1 MITFKRYP
9 HVRDLL
15 SYYATALNE
24 PKIQKILDNGVS
36 NASEATELAQFIW
49 RMADQMAI
57 DNENNTIVLGRTDNS
72 DLIPDVEYEISL
84 YFANNGYETIW
95 EKVCDES

>member
-1 MITFKRYP
+1 MINFKRYL

-15 SYYATALNE
+15 NHYATALNE
-24 PKIQKILDNGVS
+24 PAIQNILDNGVS
-36 NASEATELAQFIW
+36 NVGEATELAQFIC

-72 DLIPDVEYEISL
+72 DLIPDLEYEISL
-84 YFANNGYETIW
+84 YFANNGYEAIW